1 MTHPMT
7 YQKTLHRAPLL
18 WILFLALAG
27 IAGCD
32 STGPDA
38 ETDTSTFRLLLTDA
52 PLDEIAEAHV
62 EIERVELRGAD
73 TSLVLTTVPQSFDLL
88 TLQDGVTAP
97 LAELDVAD
105 GIYHEVRLVVDEEAY
120 VVFVDGTEER
130 LKVPGGTQSG
140 LKIKLGNLALDSDV
154 VEVTLDFDV
163 NASFV
168 RRGNSGKGYIFKPV
182 IRPLAI
188 LINGEPIEVEATG
201 DAAGQ

>member
-1 MTHPMT
+1 MTC
-7 YQKTLHRAPLL
+7 QRTLYIAPLL
-18 WILFLALAG
+18 LAGFLA

-32 STGPDA
+32 ATGPEA

-62 EIERVELRGAD
+62 EIERIELRGTD
-73 TSLVLTTVPQSFDLL
+73 TTLVLASAPQSFDLL
-88 TLQDGVTAP
+88 TLQDGITAP
-97 LAELDVAD
+97 LAELDVPD
-105 GIYHEVRLVVDEEAY
+105 GVYHEVRVVVDEEAY

-163 NASFV
+163 SASFV
-168 RRGNSGKGYIFKPV
+168 RRGNSGKGYLFKPV

-188 LINGEPIEVEATG
+188 LVNGEPTEVEAGG
-201 DAAGQ
+201 DAGGD

>member
-1 MTHPMT
+1 MT